1 MDIEQLKLILE
12 TVQGIAGD
20 AKTTAIWWMAL
31 HYGLHILNQ
40 LLVAGV
46 VITVAV
52 IVARTIMYFNDDE
65 KFIKE
70 MRDSMNLGYG
80 HLCPSDRAKTHK
92 AIRKL
97 VAKRGEQSDGN
108 NP

>member
-12 TVQGIAGD
+12 TVQGITGD
-20 AKTTAIWWMAL
+20 AKSAAIWWMAL
-31 HYGLHILNQ
+31 HYGLQILNH

-46 VITVAV
+46 IITVV
-52 IVARTIMYFNDDE
+52 LLIVRTIRHHDDDE
-65 KFIKE
+65 KFITE
-70 MRDSMNLGYG
+70 MRNAMRLGYG
-80 HLCPSDRAKTHK
+80 YLGLDERMRTHA

-97 VAKRGEQSDGN
+97 VSKHWEPENGT

>member
-40 LLVAGV
+40 LLIAGV

-52 IVARTIMYFNDDE
+52 IVARTVMYYNDDE

-70 MRDSMNLGYG
+70 MRDGMNLGYG
-80 HLCPSDRAKTHK
+80 YLCQSDRIKTHN

-97 VAKRGEQSDGN
+97 VAKRGEQSNGTAS
-108 NP
+108 

>member
-31 HYGLHILNQ
+31 HYGLYILNN

-46 VITVAV
+46 IVTVAV
-52 IVARTIMYFNDDE
+52 IIARTIMYYNDDE

-70 MRDSMNLGYG
+70 MRDNMGLGYG
-80 HLCPSDRAKTHK
+80 YLDTTDRRKTHT

-97 VAKRGEQSDGN
+97 VAKHWESKNGTAS
-108 NP
+108 